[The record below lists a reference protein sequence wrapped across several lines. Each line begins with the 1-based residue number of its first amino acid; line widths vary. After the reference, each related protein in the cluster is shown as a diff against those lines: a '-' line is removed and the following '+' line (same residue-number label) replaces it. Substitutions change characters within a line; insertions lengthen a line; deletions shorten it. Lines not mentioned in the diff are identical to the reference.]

1 MKLFIFHWIF
11 SLTAIIAMGVMGVEI
26 FEGGMRNI
34 TLMQV
39 CAWITMTCLIG
50 ILIVA
55 LIRLYKEKMKP

>member
-26 FEGGMRNI
+26 FANGIRNI
-34 TLMQV
+34 ALIQV
-39 CAWITMTCLIG
+39 CAWITMACLIG

-55 LIRLYKEKMKP
+55 LIRLWKEKMKP